1 MIAFDAD
8 TDLQLYDPVFILVP
22 SMIAACISHTVCLTS
37 LTLVRACQLKRLR
50 LLHCQAMLT
59 ALVSRI

>member
-8 TDLQLYDPVFILVP
+8 TDLQLYDPVFIPVP
-22 SMIAACISHTVCLTS
+22 SMIAAYFSHAVCLTS

-50 LLHCQAMLT
+50 LLHCQTMLT